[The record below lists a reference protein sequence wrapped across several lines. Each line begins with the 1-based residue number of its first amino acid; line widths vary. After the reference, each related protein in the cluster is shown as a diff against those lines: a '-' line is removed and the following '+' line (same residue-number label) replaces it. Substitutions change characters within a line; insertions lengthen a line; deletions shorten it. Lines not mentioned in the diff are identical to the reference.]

1 MKWRRMAAGANG
13 LWFPFFPLTRW
24 DSYVNTWWDVLGCVF
39 LGDAAEKVSTA
50 GLRFETWRI
59 LPNLW

>member
-50 GLRFETWRI
+50 GLRFET
-59 LPNLW
+59 